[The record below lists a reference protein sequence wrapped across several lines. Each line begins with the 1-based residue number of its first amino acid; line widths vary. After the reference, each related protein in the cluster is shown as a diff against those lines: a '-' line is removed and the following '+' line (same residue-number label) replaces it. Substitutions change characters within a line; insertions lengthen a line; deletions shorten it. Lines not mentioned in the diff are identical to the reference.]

1 MTQFARTGLPP
12 AAGDGP
18 NLGHSLI
25 HACDQEFVGRT
36 SAPAS
41 GRALV
46 PTTPSRCSEAAAM
59 SHRPAAAFL
68 SHLIATALMAP
79 QTRVRR
85 RAEPADASAVYAA
98 AEAGCADAGRT
109 LRRSL

>member
-1 MTQFARTGLPP
+1 MTQFAGTGLPP

-18 NLGHSLI
+18 NLGHSSN
-25 HACDQEFVGRT
+25 HASDQEFVGRT

-46 PTTPSRCSEAAAM
+46 PTTPSRCSEASATN
-59 SHRPAAAFL
+59 HRPRAAFL
-68 SHLIATALMAP
+68 SHLIATALQAP

-85 RAEPADASAVYAA
+85 RAEPADASAAYAA
-98 AEAGCADAGRT
+98 AAASYADAGRS

>member
-12 AAGDGP
+12 AAGDDP
-18 NLGHSLI
+18 NLGHPSN

-46 PTTPSRCSEAAAM
+46 STTQSRYSEASAT
-59 SHRPAAAFL
+59 SHRPPAAFL
-68 SHLIATALMAP
+68 SHLIATALQAP

-85 RAEPADASAVYAA
+85 RAAPADASAVYAA
-98 AEAGCADAGRT
+98 ATAGYADVGRT